1 MAAHQKKVQRQHPTL
16 LLVDES
22 GFSQKPTVL
31 RTWAP
36 RGQTPIVRYCF
47 NWKRLSAISGVTPQ
61 GYLYLLLRD
70 GTIKSEQVVE
80 FLRYLLR
87 CRKGKLLIV
96 WDGAPIH
103 RSGVVKAFLQKHRR
117 RLTVETLPPYAPELN
132 PDEHVWAYLKYVGL
146 ANFCPRHLTDLR
158 DEIQRHVRRLR
169 KRPELIRS
177 FYKVAGLPLR
187 RHASS

>member
-1 MAAHQKKVQRQHPTL
+1 MAPHQKKVQRQQATL
-16 LLVDES
+16 LFVDES
-22 GFSQKPTVL
+22 GFSQKPSVL

-36 RGQTPIVRYCF
+36 RGQTPVLRYCF
-47 NWKRLSAISGVTPQ
+47 NWKRLSAISGITPQ

-70 GTIKSEQVVE
+70 GTIRSEQVVE

-87 CRKGKLLIV
+87 CRKDRMLIV

-103 RSGVVKAFLQKHRR
+103 RSGLVKAFLRQHRR
-117 RLTVETLPPYAPELN
+117 RLSVESLPPYAPELN

-158 DEIQRHVRRLR
+158 NEIQRHVRRIK
-169 KRPELIRS
+169 KRPDLVRG
-177 FYKVAGLPLR
+177 FYKAAGLPLR
-187 RHASS
+187 RHVSS